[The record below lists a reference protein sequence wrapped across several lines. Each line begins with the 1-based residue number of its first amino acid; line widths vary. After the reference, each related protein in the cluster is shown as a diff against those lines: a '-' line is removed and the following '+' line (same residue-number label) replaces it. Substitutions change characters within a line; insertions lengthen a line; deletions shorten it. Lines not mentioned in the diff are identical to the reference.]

1 LFSRSARWDWT
12 SVSGDVGWECVIRSQ
27 PDDRSGLELR
37 EKTFVDDL
45 GYSVRQ
51 EGTATVALLL
61 RRRITSEGS
70 RSPLW
75 TSLEE
80 LARQG
85 KTELL
90 VLDFSQVQ
98 YVASQA
104 LGGLVMLA
112 KGCRAAGCQLHL
124 CGLCP
129 SIIEVLELMKL
140 DKALKIYPDVAEA
153 LAG

>member
-1 LFSRSARWDWT
+1 M
-12 SVSGDVGWECVIRSQ
+12 
-27 PDDRSGLELR
+27 
-37 EKTFVDDL
+37 DDL
-45 GYSVRQ
+45 GYSVQ
-51 EGTATVALLL
+51 QVGEAKVATLL

-80 LARQG
+80 LASRDQPG
-85 KTELL
+85 LL
-90 VLDFSQVQ
+90 VLDFSKVQ

-112 KGCRAAGCQLHL
+112 KRCRASGCQLHL

-129 SIIEVLELMKL
+129 SIHEVLELMKL
-140 DKALKIYPDVAEA
+140 DKALKIYPGVDDA

>member
-1 LFSRSARWDWT
+1 MRLVQTAFPGVEILERRS
-12 SVSGDVGWECVIRSQ
+12 
-27 PDDRSGLELR
+27 
-37 EKTFVDDL
+37 VDDI
-45 GYSVRQ
+45 GFSVQ
-51 EGTATVALLL
+51 QVGAATVATLQ
-61 RRRITSEGS
+61 RRRITGEGS

-75 TSLEE
+75 SALGE
-80 LARQG
+80 LGTQG
-85 KTELL
+85 QAGLL

-112 KGCRAAGCQLHL
+112 KQCRAAGRQLHL

-129 SIIEVLELMKL
+129 SILEVLELMKL
-140 DKALKIYPDVAEA
+140 DKALKIYPDVTEA